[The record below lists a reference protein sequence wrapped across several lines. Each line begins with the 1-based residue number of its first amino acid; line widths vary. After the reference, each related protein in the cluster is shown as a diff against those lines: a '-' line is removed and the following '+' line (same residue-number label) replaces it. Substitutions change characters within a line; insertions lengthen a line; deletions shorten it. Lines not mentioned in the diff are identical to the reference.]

1 MKNYAHA
8 PCARQ
13 SSGAAF
19 NYVAAVTLSVFVAL
33 LSPPVHAQDVT
44 LVLVNV
50 ETVAKG
56 YSLRQLTGTSVVN
69 DQSQKI
75 GTIDDFVVGRDGKVF
90 AVLQV
95 GGFLHMGG
103 YRVAVPYDSLVFDA
117 SGKNIKLPGATEDD
131 LKKLPEYKPSA

>member
-1 MKNYAHA
+1 MNNHASA

-13 SSGAAF
+13 SSGVAF
-19 NYVAAVTLSVFVAL
+19 EYIAAVTISVFVAL

-44 LVLVNV
+44 LVLVKV

-75 GTIDDFVVGRDGKVF
+75 GTIDDFVIGRDGKVF

-103 YRVAVPYDSLVFDA
+103 HRVAVPYDNLVFDP
-117 SGKNIKLPGATEDD
+117 SGKQVRLPGASEDE